1 VFVRAWPIVVMF
13 ALLAPWQVSAMAQ
26 TGASPDDNLRTC
38 LDGSYP
44 QLCDHRRLT
53 EAQRQV
59 VQAAEHRGNL
69 RVCLDG
75 QYRALCRHEDLTPD
89 EARAVE
95 AAERQ
100 ANLRVCLDGRY
111 AALCRHEDLT
121 ADEARSVAD
130 AERRANLETCLD
142 GHYAAL
148 CNHGLLSTDEAAR
161 VQAAEHVAAQAQ
173 ASTSASQR
181 STGQGPHVHST
192 SCEAGHWVK
201 SKTDD
206 GEVVTLDDGSVW
218 EVQAYDRPTSSLWL
232 ELTTMVAC
240 PDKLVDTDDG
250 ESVDATRIG
259 P

>member
-1 VFVRAWPIVVMF
+1 
-13 ALLAPWQVSAMAQ
+13 
-26 TGASPDDNLRTC
+26 
-38 LDGSYP
+38 
-44 QLCDHRRLT
+44 
-53 EAQRQV
+53 
-59 VQAAEHRGNL
+59 
-69 RVCLDG
+69 VCLDG
-75 QYRALCRHEDLTPD
+75 QYAALCRHGNLTPD
-89 EARAVE
+89 QARRVE

-111 AALCRHEDLT
+111 AALCRHDDLT
-121 ADEARSVAD
+121 PDEAQSVAD

-148 CNHGLLSTDEAAR
+148 CNHALLSTEEAAR
-161 VQAAEHVAAQAQ
+161 AQAAERIAAQN
-173 ASTSASQR
+173 SKSASPR
-181 STGQGPHVHST
+181 LSGPKVHST

-206 GEVVTLDDGSVW
+206 GEIVTLDDGSVW

-232 ELTTMVAC
+232 DLTEIVAC